1 MGLDVGFLFFNIYVH
16 LAYFILFYY
25 FFRIMYFIIFVIS
38 LVLLEAAWPLLK
50 FVAFYQALVGS
61 LCTAVESPRAELHY
75 WMLKNSMNVQ
85 R

>member
-16 LAYFILFYY
+16 HAYFLESCILLLLLY
-25 FFRIMYFIIFVIS
+25 IS
-38 LVLLEAAWPLLK
+38 LVLLEAAWLLLK

-85 R
+85 G